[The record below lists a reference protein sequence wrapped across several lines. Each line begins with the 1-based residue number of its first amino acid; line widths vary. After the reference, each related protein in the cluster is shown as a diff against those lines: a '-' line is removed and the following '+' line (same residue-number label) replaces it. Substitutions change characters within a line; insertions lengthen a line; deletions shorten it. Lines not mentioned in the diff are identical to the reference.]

1 MENKKSEMSVEYNM
15 DEMKKS
21 LKNLKETECYDVKKS
36 IPILYCIKQD
46 N

>member
-21 LKNLKETECYDVKKS
+21 LK
-36 IPILYCIKQD
+36 IIKYRLE
-46 N
+46 NKF

>member
-21 LKNLKETECYDVKKS
+21 LKNLK
-36 IPILYCIKQD
+36 
-46 N
+46 NAMM

>member
-21 LKNLKETECYDVKKS
+21 LKKLKETVT
-36 IPILYCIKQD
+36 
-46 N
+46 

>member
-21 LKNLKETECYDVKKS
+21 LKNLKENRM
-36 IPILYCIKQD
+36 LWM
-46 N
+46 